1 MHHRTSTLEGAIGL
15 ASQNRPLLPRS
26 HEMKLYWQIDDKDVV
41 RVKELVASQAG
52 NALIRARH
60 ERNLAKAK
68 PAVTKE
74 RFWRAMVSMRL
85 TTRQKSGPESH
96 VARFIRLKPFPVTYA
111 VVHQARDASVLI
123 AKVLRKAGGI
133 RFADKIASE
142 LAQNLESLEDG
153 LWTDT
158 LAQCNRLAQLVPRDV
173 EIEVARH
180 IQEHFLGFGPKQSRN
195 LLQSLGLT
203 RYEIPIDSRLTDWL
217 NEFGFPV
224 RLTATAL
231 GDDNYYRFISDGIQ
245 ALCERSGVLPCIFDA
260 AVFASRDSAAW
271 TDDNVIF

>member
-1 MHHRTSTLEGAIGL
+1 MNWPIRFTT
-15 ASQNRPLLPRS
+15 QNRALLLKS
-26 HEMKLYWQIDDKDVV
+26 NQMKLQWQIEDKDVV
-41 RVKELVASQAG
+41 RVKELVAGQAG
-52 NALIRARH
+52 NALIRARQEH
-60 ERNLAKAK
+60 NLAKTK

-96 VARFIRLKPFPVTYA
+96 VARFIRLNPFPLTYPT
-111 VVHQARDASVLI
+111 VHQARHAGVLI

-142 LAQNLESLEDG
+142 LAQNLEILEDS

-158 LAQCNRLAQLVPRDV
+158 LAQCNRLTQLVSRDV

-180 IQEHFLGFGPKQSRN
+180 IQDHFLGFGPKQSRN

-260 AVFASRDSAAW
+260 AVFASRDSVAW

>member
-1 MHHRTSTLEGAIGL
+1 
-15 ASQNRPLLPRS
+15 
-26 HEMKLYWQIDDKDVV
+26 MKLHWQIGSKDVV
-41 RVKELVASQAG
+41 PVKALVAGQAG
-52 NALIRARH
+52 SALIRARQQH
-60 ERNLAKAK
+60 NLAQTK

-96 VARFIRLKPFPVTYA
+96 VARFIRLNPFPLTYPT
-111 VVHQARDASVLI
+111 VHQARDAGVLI

-133 RFADKIASE
+133 RFADKIATE
-142 LAQNLESLEDG
+142 LAQNLEILEDG

-158 LAQCNRLAQLVPRDV
+158 LVQCNRLTQLVPRDI

-260 AVFASRDSAAW
+260 AVFASRDSVAW